1 MRSIL
6 LTLLILLVQCAA
18 ITTAGRAATLETRE
32 SAVASVIAGAPV
44 EVFCVSTYREWNT
57 IPGAGIGIDGVAR
70 PDLGEAWLSPWTCQQ
85 LAGGEPR
92 GLGPAALTLAH
103 EAVHLS
109 GIYDEARTECVAGM
123 NAWRTLTLLGVRGRR
138 RNLAY
143 RAAMRAHADIA
154 TVPGYNWHGAC

>member
-57 IPGAGIGIDGVAR
+57 IPGAGID
-70 PDLGEAWLSPWTCQQ
+70 
-85 LAGGEPR
+85 
-92 GLGPAALTLAH
+92 
-103 EAVHLS
+103 
-109 GIYDEARTECVAGM
+109 
-123 NAWRTLTLLGVRGRR
+123 AWRTLTLLGVRGRR